1 MASELK
7 VNKITPESGVTL
19 TLGDSGDTI
28 NFGSGVLPNFENLT
42 VTGDLTV
49 DTNSLKVDSTNNFVG
64 IGTASPSVALDVV
77 GAITATGN
85 ITGTLATA
93 AQPNITSLGTLTG
106 LTTTGDI
113 NLGDS
118 DKINFGASND
128 FYIEHN
134 GSGTFLVDQ
143 GTGNLIIRATDL
155 YFQNSGGTE
164 NYLVATSGGGVNLRY
179 ANNIKLA
186 TTSTGITVTGTVV
199 SDGLTVD
206 GDATISDSNPSI
218 YLNETDA
225 TDVNTTIVNSAG
237 DLKIYTRTDAG
248 VNSALRFNLDHAT
261 GDISFYEDTGTTP
274 KLFWD
279 ASAERLGIGT
289 SSPTNELMVAGG
301 TDTRVTIDGSSSA
314 GLYITDSGA
323 SGVTIRNTNDG
334 DLEFLGVSGKSFV
347 FNQAS
352 INTDFRIE
360 SDANANMFFV
370 DASTNR
376 VGIGTASPQNT
387 FHVDSSDGTVAR
399 FITSSSSGILQVG
412 NSQTGTGTGPEL
424 RFHHNNTLGSRI
436 ISEST
441 EDFASAGNQSA
452 KIKFNAKSNGN
463 NYDMVTMIPGISRPL
478 VGIGTTSPDQM
489 LHIQSANTT
498 AQLHLE
504 YTGSGT
510 DGPIIKIENS
520 TTTVGDNDLAGQIQF
535 VGARD
540 GSDNSTY
547 ASLKVRMTDVT
558 AGTHDGNIEFLTTSN
573 GSLGERMR
581 LTSDGKVG
589 IGTSSPSYKLTILE
603 GGNNFIQIS
612 QSGDSVAG
620 SLIGR
625 GGSTNLRIQN
635 SENAATEFW
644 TNNTERMRITSAGN
658 VGIGLTSP
666 GVALDVSGA
675 IRATGDIT
683 AFYTSDRTLK
693 TNIENISD
701 PINKVKELNGVSYN
715 WTEAAQKKYN
725 HLNDQKEVGVI
736 AQDVEKV
743 LPEMVAQREDG
754 TKAVRYE
761 RMCALLIECVKDL
774 QNQIDELK
782 DK

>member
-7 VNKITPESGVTL
+7 VNKISPESGTTL

-93 AQPNITSLGTLTG
+93 SQPNITSVGTLSSLSVSGNITGTLATAAQPNITSLGTLTG
-106 LTTTGDI
+106 LTTTGNI

-118 DKINFGASND
+118 DRLRLGASQDLQIFHDGSHSNIID
-128 FYIEHN
+128 N
-134 GSGTFLVDQ
+134 GSGNLRLGGDTQIYLGRFSGDTPSEAYATF
-143 GTGNLIIRATDL
+143 
-155 YFQNSGGTE
+155 NSNG
-164 NYLVATSGGGVNLRY
+164 AVNLY
-179 ANNIKLA
+179 YDNAVKLS
-186 TTSTGITVTGTVV
+186 TTSTGIDVTGTVV

-206 GDATISDSNPSI
+206 GNATVSGNLTVDTNTFFIDSVNNIVRIGDNSSYTPNTSADDLIVGTTTSGSKTGITILSSNDVAFSRGSI
-218 YLNETDA
+218 YFADSAADSVGRIEYNHGTSD
-225 TDVNTTIVNSAG
+225 TDVMKFFTNTTEAMRITSAG
-237 DLKIYTRTDAG
+237 R
-248 VNSALRFNLDHAT
+248 V
-261 GDISFYEDTGTTP
+261 
-274 KLFWD
+274 
-279 ASAERLGIGT
+279 GIGT
-289 SSPTNELMVAGG
+289 TSPTNELMVAGG
-301 TDTRVTIDGSSSA
+301 TDTRITIDGSSSS

-352 INTDFRIE
+352 VNTDFRIE

-376 VGIGTASPQNT
+376 VGIGTNSPSSLLDLVFSSTNT
-387 FHVDSSDGTVAR
+387 SPTP
-399 FITSSSSGILQVG
+399 G
-412 NSQTGTGTGPEL
+412 NSTLRIRQTASGTNGYFSAINL
-424 RFHHNNTLGSRI
+424 
-436 ISEST
+436 ST
-441 EDFASAGNQSA
+441 ATVGDSADSLIVNYGITNGQSA
-452 KIKFNAKSNGN
+452 LAFFTDNLNTCSERMRIDQNG
-463 NYDMVTMIPGISRPL
+463 R
-478 VGIGTTSPDQM
+478 VGIGTTSPEST
-489 LHIQSANTT
+489 LHVQ
-498 AQLHLE
+498 
-504 YTGSGT
+504 GSE
-510 DGPIIKIENS
+510 IKAKNS
-520 TTTVGDNDLAGQIQF
+520 TSAFVTIEAGSASYQSILQFSDGGASGALIYDHPSNYLA
-535 VGARD
+535 
-540 GSDNSTY
+540 T
-547 ASLKVRMTDVT
+547 KV
-558 AGTHDGNIEFLTTSN
+558 N
-573 GSLGERMR
+573 GSE
-581 LTSDGKVG
+581 
-589 IGTSSPSYKLTILE
+589 
-603 GGNNFIQIS
+603 
-612 QSGDSVAG
+612 A
-620 SLIGR
+620 
-625 GGSTNLRIQN
+625 
-635 SENAATEFW
+635 
-644 TNNTERMRITSAGN
+644 MRISNSGN
-658 VGIGLTSP
+658 VGIGITSP

-683 AFYTSDRTLK
+683 AFYTSDRSLK

-715 WTEAAQKKYN
+715 WTEAAQKKYS
-725 HLNDQKEVGVI
+725 HLNDQKEIGVI